1 MAYVYKH
8 IRLDTNETFYVGIGR
23 YLKRAFTTKG
33 RNSHWNNI
41 VKKTNFEV
49 EILEQ
54 NLSWEDACDRE
65 KYWIKNFGRFDLKEG
80 TLVNKTEGGEG
91 VNGHSDELK
100 KILREHRLGKKIPEE
115 QRKKISDSMKGKIL
129 SEEHKKNLSDSL
141 KKRKLS
147 EEHKKKIGLSMKGKL
162 TGEKHPNYGKKLSEQ
177 TIEKIKSARNNKNSS
192 LNKNI
197 IHSGC

>member
-1 MAYVYKH
+1 MAYVYRH

-41 VKKTNFEV
+41 VNKTNFQV

-80 TLVNKTEGGEG
+80 NLVNKTEGGEG

-162 TGEKHPNYGKKLSEQ
+162 TGEKHPNYGKKLSEK
-177 TIEKIKSARNNKNSS
+177 TIEKIKSTINNKNSS

-197 IHSGC
+197 IHSGY